1 MLSTIFLYLL
11 IVLGINIA
19 LFLVAYRFKSDK
31 LTDISY
37 ALSFLALDVAI
48 IFDTKRLSTYGFIL
62 FLMVALWA
70 VRIGGFLLIRVLHV
84 GKDRRFDDMRGSFT
98 RFGKFWVGQALTAWI
113 LMLPVALAQYRGGK
127 VTTLA
132 FVGLVVWSLGLI
144 IEAAAD
150 YQKYAFKQLPDNKNQ
165 WIQSGL
171 WKYARHPNYL
181 GEILTWVGIYIYCVG
196 TLSLAEKI
204 LGLSSPGLIT
214 ALLLF
219 VSGVPLLEKSAN
231 KRWGTLPEYQ
241 AYKAK
246 TRLLIPI
253 PRRTKKLQ

>member
-1 MLSTIFLYLL
+1 MLNTVFFYLL
-11 IVLGINIA
+11 IVLGINMT
-19 LFLVAYRFKSDK
+19 LFLVAYSFKSDK

-48 IFDTKRLSTYGFIL
+48 IFNTKRVHTYGFIL

-98 RFGKFWVGQALTAWI
+98 RFGKFWLGQALTAWI
-113 LMLPVALAQYRGGK
+113 MMLPVAFAQYKGGK
-127 VTTLA
+127 ITILA
-132 FVGLVVWSLGLI
+132 LVGLAVWALGVL
-144 IEAAAD
+144 IEATAD
-150 YQKYAFKQLPDNKNQ
+150 YQKYIFKLSPANKNQ

-181 GEILTWVGIYIYCVG
+181 GEILTWVGIYVYCVG
-196 TLSLAEKI
+196 ALSAAEKI
-204 LGLSSPGLIT
+204 LGLSSPGLI
-214 ALLLF
+214 AVLLLF
-219 VSGVPLLEKSAN
+219 VSGVPLLEKSAD

-241 AYKAK
+241 AYKTK
-246 TRLLIPI
+246 TRLLVPI
-253 PRRTKKLQ
+253 PARIKRVR

>member
-37 ALSFLALDVAI
+37 ALSFFALNVAI
-48 IFDTKRLSTYGFIL
+48 IFNTNRLSAYGFIL

-84 GKDRRFDDMRGSFT
+84 GKDRRFDDMRGNFT

-113 LMLPVALAQYRGGK
+113 LMLPVALAENNGSK
-127 VTTLA
+127 VRALA
-132 FVGLVVWSLGLI
+132 LVGLVVWSLGLI
-144 IEAAAD
+144 IEAVAD
-150 YQKYAFKQLPDNKNQ
+150 YQKYVFKQSPANKNK
-165 WIQSGL
+165 WIQTGL

-181 GEILTWVGIYIYCVG
+181 GEILTWVGIYIYCFEA
-196 TLSLAEKI
+196 LNMAEKI
-204 LGLSSPGLIT
+204 LGLSSPGLIA

-219 VSGVPLLEKSAN
+219 VSGVPILEKSAN

-253 PRRTKKLQ
+253 PARAKSS

>member
-19 LFLVAYRFKSDK
+19 LFLIAYRYKSDK

-37 ALSFLALDVAI
+37 ALSFLALDIAI
-48 IFDTKRLSTYGFIL
+48 IFNAKRLQAYGLIL
-62 FLMVALWA
+62 FLIVALWA
-70 VRIGGFLLIRVLHV
+70 VRIGGFLLIRVLRV
-84 GKDRRFDDMRGSFT
+84 GKDKRFDGMRESFF

-113 LMLPVALAQYRGGK
+113 LMLPVALAQNHGGR
-127 VTTLA
+127 VTLLA
-132 FVGLVVWSLGLI
+132 AVGLVVWLLGLI
-144 IEAAAD
+144 IETIAD
-150 YQKYAFKQLPDNKNQ
+150 YQKYAFKQEPANKNQ
-165 WIQSGL
+165 WIQTGI

-181 GEILTWVGIYIYCVG
+181 GEILIWVGIYVYCFEA
-196 TLSLAEKI
+196 LSLAEKI
-204 LGLSSPGLIT
+204 LGLSSPGLIA

-219 VSGVPLLEKSAN
+219 VSGVPLLEKSAE

-241 AYKAK
+241 TYKAN

-253 PRRTKKLQ
+253 PARAKNR

>member
-11 IVLGINIA
+11 IALGINTA
-19 LFLVAYRFKSDK
+19 LFLVAYSFKSDK

-48 IFDTKRLSTYGFIL
+48 IVNTKRPHAYGFIL

-84 GKDRRFDDMRGSFT
+84 GKDRRFDEMRGSFT
-98 RFGKFWVGQALTAWI
+98 RFGKFWLGQALTAWI
-113 LMLPVALAQYRGGK
+113 LMLPVAFAQSRGGR
-127 VTTLA
+127 VTVLA
-132 FVGLVVWSLGLI
+132 LAGLAVWALGVL

-150 YQKYAFKQLPDNKNQ
+150 YQKYMFKLSPVNKNQ
-165 WIQSGL
+165 WIQTGL
-171 WKYARHPNYL
+171 WKYARHPNYF
-181 GEILTWVGIYIYCVG
+181 GEILTWVGIYIYCLG
-196 TLSLAEKI
+196 ALSLAEKI
-204 LGLSSPGLIT
+204 LGLSSPVLIS

-219 VSGVPLLEKSAN
+219 VSGVPLLEKSAD
-231 KRWGTLPEYQ
+231 KRWGALPEYQ

-253 PRRTKKLQ
+253 PVRTKKS

>member
-48 IFDTKRLSTYGFIL
+48 IFHTKRLHSYGFVL
-62 FLMVALWA
+62 FLLVALWA

-113 LMLPVALAQYRGGK
+113 LMLPVAFAQYRGGK
-127 VTTLA
+127 VTILA
-132 FVGLVVWSLGLI
+132 LVGLVVWSSGLI
-144 IEAAAD
+144 IEAVAD
-150 YQKYAFKQLPDNKNQ
+150 YQKYIFKQSLANKNQ
-165 WIQSGL
+165 WIQSGI

-181 GEILTWVGIYIYCVG
+181 GEILIWVGIYIYCFG
-196 TLSLAEKI
+196 ALNLAEKI
-204 LGLSSPGLIT
+204 LGLSSPGLI
-214 ALLLF
+214 AVLLLF
-219 VSGVPLLEKSAN
+219 VSGVPLLEKSAD
-231 KRWGTLPEYQ
+231 KRWGMLPEYQ
-241 AYKAK
+241 TYKAN

-253 PRRTKKLQ
+253 PARAKK

>member
-1 MLSTIFLYLL
+1 MSTILLYLL

-19 LFLVAYRFKSDK
+19 LFLIAYRLKSDK

-48 IFDTKRLSTYGFIL
+48 IIHTKRFDAYGFVL

-84 GKDRRFDDMRGSFT
+84 GKDKRFDDMRDSFT
-98 RFGKFWVGQALTAWI
+98 RFGKFWVGQALTAWV
-113 LMLPVALAQYRGGK
+113 LMLPVALAQDNNSGK

-132 FVGLVVWSLGLI
+132 LAGVAVWALGLI
-144 IEAAAD
+144 IEATAD
-150 YQKYAFKQLPDNKNQ
+150 YQKYAFKLSPAKKHR
-165 WIQSGL
+165 WIQTGL

-181 GEILTWVGIYIYCVG
+181 GEILIWVGIYIYCFEA
-196 TLSLAEKI
+196 LNLAEKI
-204 LGLSSPGLIT
+204 LGLSSPGLI
-214 ALLLF
+214 AVLLLF
-219 VSGVPLLEKSAN
+219 VSGVPLLEKSAD
-231 KRWGTLPEYQ
+231 KRWGTLPEYR

-246 TRLLIPI
+246 TRMLIPI
-253 PRRTKKLQ
+253 PARAKK

>member
-11 IVLGINIA
+11 IVLAINIA
-19 LFLVAYRFKSDK
+19 LFLVAYKFKSDK

-48 IFDTKRLSTYGFIL
+48 IVHTKRLHAYEFIL

-70 VRIGGFLLIRVLHV
+70 IRIGGFLLIRVLHV

-113 LMLPVALAQYRGGK
+113 LMVPVAFAQYRGDK
-127 VTTLA
+127 VTILA
-132 FVGLVVWSLGLI
+132 IVGLVVWIVGLL
-144 IEAAAD
+144 IEATAD
-150 YQKYAFKQLPDNKNQ
+150 YQKYLFKQSPDNKNK
-165 WIQSGL
+165 WIQTGL
-171 WKYARHPNYL
+171 WKHARHPNYL
-181 GEILTWVGIYIYCVG
+181 GEILTWVGIYIYCFEA
-196 TLSLAEKI
+196 LNLAEKI
-204 LGLSSPGLIT
+204 LGLSSPGLIA

-219 VSGVPLLEKSAN
+219 VSGVPLLEKSAD
-231 KRWGTLPEYQ
+231 KRWGMLPEYQ

-253 PRRTKKLQ
+253 PCRAKQS